1 MEKGPFTTDDE
12 DILSE
17 ASGDEVEGSG
27 ELPGTADARPK
38 TSMTTTTTTTTAVP
52 SVVSAFKKRE

>member
-17 ASGDEVEGSG
+17 AFGDEVEGSG
-27 ELPGTADARPK
+27 ELPGTAD
-38 TSMTTTTTTTTAVP
+38 SDDY
-52 SVVSAFKKRE
+52 SYLG